1 MISPSLAN
9 SKCLF
14 GELEKYLTND
24 YMTISRLLTMSKVEK
39 ALDNKICPMCHAMNT
54 NHE

>member
-1 MISPSLAN
+1 VGLDIVQNFQTLAYFMISPSLAN

-39 ALDNKICPMCHAMNT
+39 L
-54 NHE
+54 